1 MQCKRNRF
9 SLDRKVEIL
18 KFHRDILLET
28 SPVIIDFHHYVASL
42 AYATTTKRSYFESMI
57 PYESTDPDCNDVH
70 AENTAK

>member
-28 SPVIIDFHHYVASL
+28 SPVIIDFHHYVASRPGL
-42 AYATTTKRSYFESMI
+42 CYDDQEELFRVNDSLRINRSRL
-57 PYESTDPDCNDVH
+57 
-70 AENTAK
+70 